1 MLSKV
6 AGSREACKLVMR
18 EHTPARIAFASS
30 FRGLDNTYKGRSMLI
45 FDDLDAFFRSL
56 MRYIGNG
63 YTDAQISVIPHKK
76 VHKIKHI
83 DVKLRERYK
92 SDLTSG
98 KRQYRRKKGLA
109 NYAVLRF
116 RDKLYIVLKSPGKD
130 ELDERWKSIYK
141 TPLQL
146 GDILRLEVIRDERGK
161 NTVKIEKNLL
171 KEIRSSIFLAIE
183 KRDGR
188 RFHSELNKL
197 YNLHKVLKYRGIAMQ
212 LSSLLRDIK
221 IAQKKH
227 GTSWSVPTF
236 FYGTSG
242 KRARTE

>member
-1 MLSKV
+1 
-6 AGSREACKLVMR
+6 
-18 EHTPARIAFASS
+18 
-30 FRGLDNTYKGRSMLI
+30 MLI

-146 GDILRLEVIRDERGK
+146 GDILRLEIIKDERGK

-188 RFHSELNKL
+188 RFHNELNKL

-227 GTSWSVPTF
+227 GTSWNVPTF
-236 FYGTSG
+236 FIARREKERALSNPLL
-242 KRARTE
+242 KRWLLRAPRRAHKR